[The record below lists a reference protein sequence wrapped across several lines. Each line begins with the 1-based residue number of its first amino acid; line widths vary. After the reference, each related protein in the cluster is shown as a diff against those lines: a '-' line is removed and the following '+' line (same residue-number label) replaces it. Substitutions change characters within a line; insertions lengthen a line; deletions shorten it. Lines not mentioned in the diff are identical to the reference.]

1 MNILEHYNKESLK
14 ISEPYTIDTD
24 TYFCKFSYN
33 NMPFIIKT
41 NRVCYLK
48 KRNKN
53 SNNYI
58 NISLTSQEYLI
69 WFEQFYQ
76 ECIQKF
82 FEKSEEWFEDPLTL
96 SDIEFS
102 FINPL
107 KSNIKDNCF
116 DIQCIT
122 DDNRLHIIDSNEN
135 VRNLD
140 DVIESKIIPTFHI
153 KGVKFNSKHFI
164 LEIELNSLYIILDE
178 IENPNESV
186 ENKVTE
192 NKVAE
197 NKVAENKVAENVN
210 ESVVE
215 NNLAN
220 NENVVED
227 KNLEENTEISEFSI
241 PTDNLENLEL
251 NINKESFFKIY
262 ELINDKIKNGMVNH
276 LRSIFIEKKIKNGI
290 DLNEMVNY
298 NDEEDN

>member
-1 MNILEHYNKESLK
+1 MNILEHYNKENLK

-76 ECIQKF
+76 ECIQLF
-82 FEKSEEWFEDPLTL
+82 FEKSDDWFEDSLSL

-135 VRNLD
+135 VRHLD
-140 DVIESKIIPTFHI
+140 DVSETKIIPTFHI
-153 KGVKFNSKHFI
+153 KGVKFNNKHFI
-164 LEIELNSLYIILDE
+164 LEIELTSLYIILDNTNEVNNE
-178 IENPNESV
+178 IVNNEV
-186 ENKVTE
+186 VNNEVVNNIDMKHEDKEDVTTE
-192 NKVAE
+192 N
-197 NKVAENKVAENVN
+197 
-210 ESVVE
+210 E
-215 NNLAN
+215 NNKN
-220 NENVVED
+220 KDEV
-227 KNLEENTEISEFSI
+227 KNLEENIEISEFNI

-262 ELINDKIKNGMVNH
+262 ELINDKIKDEMVNH
-276 LRSIFIEKKIKNGI
+276 LRTIFIEKKIKNDI
-290 DLNEMVNY
+290 DLNEMVND

>member
-1 MNILEHYNKESLK
+1 MNILEHYNKENLK
-14 ISEPYTIDTD
+14 ISEPYTIDND

-76 ECIQKF
+76 ECIQMF
-82 FEKSEEWFEDPLTL
+82 FEKSEDWFEDPLSL

-153 KGVKFNSKHFI
+153 KGVKFNNKHFI
-164 LEIELNSLYIILDE
+164 LEIELNNLYIILDDTE
-178 IENPNESV
+178 ETNEVNEDKNEVIESKEVNNEL
-186 ENKVTE
+186 KD
-192 NKVAE
+192 
-197 NKVAENKVAENVN
+197 ENVN
-210 ESVVE
+210 EVK
-215 NNLAN
+215 NINKL
-220 NENVVED
+220 ENVIEP
-227 KNLEENTEISEFSI
+227 KNLEEKNEISEFNI

-276 LRSIFIEKKIKNGI
+276 LRTIFIEKKIKNDI
-290 DLNEMVNY
+290 NLNEMVN
-298 NDEEDN
+298 DDEEEDN

>member
-14 ISEPYTIDTD
+14 ISEPYTIDND

-48 KRNKN
+48 KRSKN

-76 ECIQKF
+76 ECIQMF
-82 FEKSEEWFEDPLTL
+82 FEKSEEWFEDPLSL

-140 DVIESKIIPTFHI
+140 DVSESKIIPTFHI
-153 KGVKFNSKHFI
+153 KGVKFNNKHFI
-164 LEIELNSLYIILDE
+164 LEIELNNLYIILDE
-178 IENPNESV
+178 NVKTNEDN
-186 ENKVTE
+186 EKV
-192 NKVAE
+192 
-197 NKVAENKVAENVN
+197 VN
-210 ESVVE
+210 EKVV
-215 NNLAN
+215 
-220 NENVVED
+220 NETEVINEKVVNEKVVNEKVD
-227 KNLEENTEISEFSI
+227 EPKIVNEPQNLEENNDISEFNI

-276 LRSIFIEKKIKNGI
+276 LRTIFIEKKIKNDI
-290 DLNEMVNY
+290 NLSEMVN
-298 NDEEDN
+298 DDEEEDN

>member
-14 ISEPYTIDTD
+14 ISEPYTIDND

-48 KRNKN
+48 KRSKN

-69 WFEQFYQ
+69 WFEQFYKD
-76 ECIQKF
+76 CIQMF
-82 FEKSEEWFEDPLTL
+82 FEKSDDWFEDPLSL

-140 DVIESKIIPTFHI
+140 DVSESKIIPTFHI
-153 KGVKFNSKHFI
+153 KGVKFNNKHFI
-164 LEIELNSLYIILDE
+164 LEIELNNLYIILDE
-178 IENPNESV
+178 NVKINEDNEKEV
-186 ENKVTE
+186 MNEV
-192 NKVAE
+192 
-197 NKVAENKVAENVN
+197 VN
-210 ESVVE
+210 EVVNE
-215 NNLAN
+215 VN
-220 NENVVED
+220 NEVTNEKVNEPQ
-227 KNLEENTEISEFSI
+227 NLEENNDISEFNL

-276 LRSIFIEKKIKNGI
+276 LRTIFIEKKIKNDI
-290 DLNEMVNY
+290 NLSEMVN
-298 NDEEDN
+298 DDEEEDN

>member
-1 MNILEHYNKESLK
+1 MNILEHYNKENLK

-48 KRNKN
+48 KRSKN

-76 ECIQKF
+76 ECIQLF
-82 FEKSEEWFEDPLTL
+82 FEKSEDWFEDPLSL

-140 DVIESKIIPTFHI
+140 DVSETKIIPTFHI
-153 KGVKFNSKHFI
+153 KGVKFNNKHFI
-164 LEIELNSLYIILDE
+164 LEIELNSLYIILDDTSE
-178 IENPNESV
+178 Q
-186 ENKVTE
+186 
-192 NKVAE
+192 
-197 NKVAENKVAENVN
+197 NVN
-210 ESVVE
+210 EKNVDNEIKNEVTNEVVNE
-215 NNLAN
+215 VVNKNVDKS
-220 NENVVED
+220 ENVIEH
-227 KNLEENTEISEFSI
+227 KNLEENNEISEFNI

-276 LRSIFIEKKIKNGI
+276 LRSIFIEKKIKNDI
-290 DLNEMVNY
+290 NLNEMVN
-298 NDEEDN
+298 DDEEEEDN

>member
-14 ISEPYTIDTD
+14 ISEPYTIDND

-53 SNNYI
+53 SHNYI

-76 ECIQKF
+76 ECIQIF
-82 FEKSEEWFEDPLTL
+82 FEKSEDWFEDPLSL

-140 DVIESKIIPTFHI
+140 DVSESKIIPTFHI
-153 KGVKFNSKHFI
+153 KGVKFNNKHFI
-164 LEIELNSLYIILDE
+164 LEIELNNLYIILDE
-178 IENPNESV
+178 
-186 ENKVTE
+186 
-192 NKVAE
+192 
-197 NKVAENKVAENVN
+197 NVN
-210 ESVVE
+210 KNEDNEKVVDE
-215 NNLAN
+215 KVVDEKVVDEKVV
-220 NENVVED
+220 NEREVINEKVDELKIVNEPQ
-227 KNLEENTEISEFSI
+227 NLEENNDISEFNI

-276 LRSIFIEKKIKNGI
+276 LRTIFIEKKIKNDI
-290 DLNEMVNY
+290 NLSEMVN
-298 NDEEDN
+298 DDEEEDN